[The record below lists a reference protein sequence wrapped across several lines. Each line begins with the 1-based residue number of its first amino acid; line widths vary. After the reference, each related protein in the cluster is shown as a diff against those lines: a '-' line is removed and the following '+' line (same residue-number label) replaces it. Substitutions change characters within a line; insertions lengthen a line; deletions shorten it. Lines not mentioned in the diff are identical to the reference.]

1 MRLAFL
7 SPVLVFFGRDK
18 SCNDLKGD
26 IGWIGK
32 IRRNDIYIRKW
43 VNRSCNKFLKR
54 EERTMEGLAG
64 LSKR

>member
-18 SCNDLKGD
+18 SCDDLRGD
-26 IGWIGK
+26 IRGLEKLEGM
-32 IRRNDIYIRKW
+32 IYIFGS
-43 VNRSCNKFLKR
+43 VNRSCNKFLKG
-54 EERTMEGLAG
+54 EEGTMEGLAG